1 MNVEKKIRFD
11 EISDLKAYCDFAVAC
26 FGCFFLI
33 CFFYHW
39 IKVDL
44 IKKRVADF
52 LLKKVNVLGFI

>member
-1 MNVEKKIRFD
+1 MLKKKYVSMKSPTLRLIVILQLRVLD
-11 EISDLKAYCDFAVAC
+11 V
-26 FGCFFLI
+26 FLI
-33 CFFYHW
+33 YFFYHW

>member
-1 MNVEKKIRFD
+1 MKSPTLRLIVILQLRVLD
-11 EISDLKAYCDFAVAC
+11 V
-26 FGCFFLI
+26 FLI
-33 CFFYHW
+33 YFFYHW